1 MKLNGSQGG
10 VLPPAKHDTKPRTV
24 PFLSNMFSD
33 TDAVDLHLLFHSSH
47 YNDNGFLVM
56 YWFEPNYE
64 TMRITTFMIKQQL
77 AKMGFQITNIQ
88 SDERIDANDKPFT
101 LMESITTNI
110 PEAVGEQMTRAYS
123 RWIGDI
129 YTELE

>member
-1 MKLNGSQGG
+1 MKLSEPQGG
-10 VLPPAKHDTKPRTV
+10 VLPLRQHDTKPRTV

-56 YWFEPNYE
+56 YWFKPNYE

-77 AKMGFQITNIQ
+77 AKMGFQITNIEY
-88 SDERIDANDKPFT
+88 DERIDANDKPFT

-110 PEAVGEQMTRAYS
+110 PREHGEQMTRAYN

-129 YTELE
+129 YTELQ